1 MSSWLRR
8 LLWLD
13 VAVCSA
19 FLFQLLFF
27 PGHFLEASFGE
38 PHGASSPA
46 ALRDMTRLLAGIYA
60 SWTLI
65 LMWLTVVPS
74 RALAGVLLVSA
85 VVQLP
90 IAWSLEAVTSSFRT
104 TNVVMLSFWCVSY
117 ATLFVAWPRQ

>member
-1 MSSWLRR
+1 MSTWLRR

-13 VAVCSA
+13 VVVCSA
-19 FLFQLLFF
+19 FLAQLVFF
-27 PGHFLEASFGE
+27 PGHFLETSFGE
-38 PHGASSPA
+38 HGASSAA

-74 RALAGVLLVSA
+74 RALTALLFVSA
-85 VVQLP
+85 LVQLP

-104 TNVVMLSFWCVSY
+104 TNLVMLSFWCVSY
-117 ATLFVAWPRQ
+117 AALFVAWPRQ